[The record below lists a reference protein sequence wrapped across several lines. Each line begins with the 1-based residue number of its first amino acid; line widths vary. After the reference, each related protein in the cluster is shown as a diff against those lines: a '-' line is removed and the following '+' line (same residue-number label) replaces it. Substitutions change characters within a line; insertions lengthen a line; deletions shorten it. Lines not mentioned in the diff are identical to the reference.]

1 MLLFAHR
8 LAVKLGIMDVEGML
22 AAVSA
27 RQLLRWRAY
36 ELLEPWGFPIEDRRH
51 VQRCLAACGGRCR
64 PETFSYRPPVRLGRA
79 KRFLTAAEIRQ
90 RIREAGK

>member
-1 MLLFAHR
+1 MLFAHR
-8 LAVKLGIMDVEGML
+8 LALTLGTADVEGML
-22 AAVSA
+22 AAISA

-64 PETFSYRPPVRLGRA
+64 PETFSYKPPVRLGRA
-79 KRFLTAAEIRQ
+79 RRFLTSAEIRQ
-90 RIREAGK
+90 RIREAGT